1 MAQHGTA
8 AVGCANGE
16 LGAHLHRRSA
26 SQHALGVCASAAPLD
41 ASPSRKL
48 LPLLLAGLPLSDTR
62 RPSCSLGPC
71 PELLQVLPYLPAS
84 AASQLGIGPTHRL
97 SPHIAP
103 SPTTP
108 AAGASEGL
116 GPLCQ
121 PGKAAGAA
129 RLSSQTARG
138 QRHPPTLNM
147 VIEAL
152 RAQDGTK
159 GASVV
164 TIKRFILAK
173 YPAVDPVRLKY
184 LLKQALA
191 KGLSRGDL
199 VRPHNS
205 SALGAT
211 GRFKLAPEKLRQKQP
226 PRQADPTGGQAPKPG
241 RRGAAKATRVPA
253 VLESEG
259 GPGTAE
265 EKPKA
270 TKQKPKAAKQ
280 KPRTKPADA
289 QPAPAAAKPR
299 SDGAKA
305 PRAPAK
311 GRSAP
316 RAALAAND
324 KGGNDGDCP
333 VGAGAK
339 GTRKAPAGKTKG
351 KVPGEAQEAAP
362 KEKGAKGKTRK
373 PQAAR
378 GAGQGQAAP

>member
-1 MAQHGTA
+1 MEPQT
-8 AVGCANGE
+8 
-16 LGAHLHRRSA
+16 
-26 SQHALGVCASAAPLD
+26 D
-41 ASPSRKL
+41 
-48 LPLLLAGLPLSDTR
+48 
-62 RPSCSLGPC
+62 
-71 PELLQVLPYLPAS
+71 
-84 AASQLGIGPTHRL
+84 
-97 SPHIAP
+97 
-103 SPTTP
+103 
-108 AAGASEGL
+108 
-116 GPLCQ
+116 
-121 PGKAAGAA
+121 KAAGAA
-129 RLSSQTARG
+129 RLSSQIALGR
-138 QRHPPTLNM
+138 RHPPTLNM

-226 PRQADPTGGQAPKPG
+226 PGQADPTGEQAPKPG

-259 GPGTAE
+259 GPGNRL
-265 EKPKA
+265 
-270 TKQKPKAAKQ
+270 QKPKAAKQ

-305 PRAPAK
+305 PQAPAK

-316 RAALAAND
+316 RAALADKD
-324 KGGNDGDCP
+324 KGGNDGDRP

-378 GAGQGQAAP
+378 GAGQGEAAP

>member
-1 MAQHGTA
+1 MEPQ
-8 AVGCANGE
+8 
-16 LGAHLHRRSA
+16 
-26 SQHALGVCASAAPLD
+26 
-41 ASPSRKL
+41 
-48 LPLLLAGLPLSDTR
+48 
-62 RPSCSLGPC
+62 
-71 PELLQVLPYLPAS
+71 
-84 AASQLGIGPTHRL
+84 TH
-97 SPHIAP
+97 
-103 SPTTP
+103 
-108 AAGASEGL
+108 
-116 GPLCQ
+116 
-121 PGKAAGAA
+121 KAAGAA
-129 RLSSQTARG
+129 RLSSQIARG
-138 QRHPPTLNM
+138 RRHPPTLNM

-226 PRQADPTGGQAPKPG
+226 PGQADPTGEQAPKPG
-241 RRGAAKATRVPA
+241 RKRAAKATRVPA

-280 KPRTKPADA
+280 KPRTKPADVLSPLQA

-305 PRAPAK
+305 ARAPAK
-311 GRSAP
+311 GQSAP
-316 RAALAAND
+316 RAALADKD
-324 KGGNDGDCP
+324 KGGNDGDRP
-333 VGAGAK
+333 MGAGAK

-362 KEKGAKGKTRK
+362 KKKGAKGKTRK

-378 GAGQGQAAP
+378 GAGQGESAP